1 MHDAKLTSLS
11 KITQGQKILVVE
23 QPNKTGFD
31 FGRPKDTQA
40 VFRSVTKIT
49 HKPDDWT
56 GKVYTVQITGG
67 RRNEGRY
74 GTTHVY
80 VPAEAK
86 QEFAPVVELDL
97 AVSGT
102 KRVRVDP
109 DGTMHVD
116 DWKGGDV
123 TERTP
128 NGRLVHIT
136 ADGVLT
142 ILEDFPEE
150 DDAPAQKPA
159 ESDDEVASGERC
171 HQCKGYGVV
180 RKTGPKAGKPY
191 RTLVGAEESTVKGN
205 SEKCPTCKGATLLV
219 RSA

>member
-23 QPNKTGFD
+23 PEGTTTFE
-31 FGRPKDTQA
+31 FGRPKDTKA
-40 VFRSVTKIT
+40 VVRSVTKIT

-80 VPAEAK
+80 VVEAK
-86 QEFAPVVELDL
+86 AQEFAPVVELDL

-102 KRVRVDP
+102 KRVQVDP
-109 DGTMHVD
+109 DGTKRVL
-116 DWKGGDV
+116 DWKGGEV

-128 NGRLVHIT
+128 KGRLVHIA

-150 DDAPAQKPA
+150 DDAPVVKPA
-159 ESDDEVASGERC
+159 ETDDEIAEADRC
-171 HQCKGYGVV
+171 HGCKGYGVV
-180 RKTGPKAGKPY
+180 RKQGAKAGKPY
-191 RTLVGAEESTVKGN
+191 RTLAGAEESTVKGN
-205 SEKCPTCKGATLLV
+205 SEKCPVCMGATLLV